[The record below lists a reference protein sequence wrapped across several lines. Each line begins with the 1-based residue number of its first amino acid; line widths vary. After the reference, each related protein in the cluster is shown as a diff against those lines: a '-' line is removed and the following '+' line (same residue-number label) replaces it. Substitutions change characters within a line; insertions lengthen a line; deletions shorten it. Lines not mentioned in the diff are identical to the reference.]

1 MSVNTLTFEQCS
13 TVLNSLVQQ
22 ATGRQS
28 VISTEADFI
37 SVAQTALSI
46 SRDVIYNALT
56 NVLSRTI
63 FSIRP
68 YSASMRGLEKSLP
81 QWGAYMRKFNIIAS
95 DWTDDDA

>member
-37 SVAQTALSI
+37 SVAQTALSLG
-46 SRDVIYNALT
+46 RDVIYNTLS

-68 YSASMRGLEKSLP
+68 YSAYRIPTVEATFQGPS
-81 QWGAYMRKFNIIAS
+81 
-95 DWTDDDA
+95 WTRNKAE